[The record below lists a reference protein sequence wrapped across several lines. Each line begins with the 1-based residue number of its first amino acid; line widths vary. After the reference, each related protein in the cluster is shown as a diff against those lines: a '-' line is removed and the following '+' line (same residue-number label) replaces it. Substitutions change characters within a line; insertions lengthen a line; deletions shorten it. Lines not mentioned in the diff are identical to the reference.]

1 MPRETFNARL
11 NKNKKVMALID
22 AWLKAVLFDGAA
34 IQSKRMPPLIST
46 VSSQCRF
53 LVVLFFLLSSAG
65 LCQNESK
72 LDYTITF
79 ADATHHLVHVS
90 MTFDPENG
98 GNEVQLPVWNALYQ
112 VRDFAKNVISVKAS
126 TQSGETL
133 PLHQVDKTT
142 WEFHPK
148 PGWVVVDYDI
158 VLDEA
163 GPFGAQF
170 NQHHAFLNFAELLMY
185 PTNGREFPITVR
197 LQQAPAQWKLATALA
212 SDGLRS
218 GPGVPAGFIMRA
230 ANYDRLVDSPCEL
243 GDFAENDFAQDGA
256 KYRVVVDADPADYN
270 LPSIVDSLKK
280 ITAAETWWMND
291 RPFESYLFIYHFP
304 RGPAGGG
311 MEHAFSTAIDHSAN
325 DLKNPKSLESTSAHE
340 FFHLWNVKRIRP
352 QSLEPIDYTRENY
365 TRALWF
371 SEGVT
376 STVGDL
382 ALLKAGLLNPPDY
395 LQRLSRGIGV
405 LQSRPAHL
413 TQSAEE
419 SSLDTWL
426 DKYPDYRTPERSIN
440 YYNKGELLGVLLDLK
455 IREDSHGAHS
465 LRDLFQA
472 MNHDY
477 AKQGKFFPDS
487 EGVRVEAEKLTGTDL
502 RGFFEQYVA
511 GTTELP
517 YEDLF
522 KTVGLVLAK
531 QNQTIADP
539 GFTANRNFRGPL
551 VIEEVYGDGARKAGL
566 SEGDEIV
573 SIDGRTP
580 LRGLDQLFDNSKPGT
595 TVQIVVMRRGARKD
609 VSLLLSQRQIE
620 TYVFRDLPGATAGQ
634 LARRD
639 AWLHSEDQPARS
651 AP

>member
-1 MPRETFNARL
+1 MTAQGKLHPLRARASRFR
-11 NKNKKVMALID
+11 ALPFR
-22 AWLKAVLFDGAA
+22 AYVL
-34 IQSKRMPPLIST
+34 P
-46 VSSQCRF
+46 
-53 LVVLFFLLSSAG
+53 FLLFALSAAG

-79 ADATHHLVHVS
+79 ADAVHHRVHVS

-112 VRDFAKNVISVKAS
+112 VRDFAKNIISVKAS

-170 NQHHAFLNFAELLMY
+170 NQHHAFLNFAELLMH
-185 PTNGREFPITVR
+185 PTNGREFPIAVR
-197 LQQAPAQWKLATALA
+197 MQQLPTQWKLATALS
-212 SDGLRS
+212 SDGLPS
-218 GPGVPAGFIMRA
+218 GPGVPAGYVMRA

-243 GDFAENDFAQDGA
+243 GEFAENDFVQDGA

-291 RPFESYLFIYHFP
+291 RPFETYVFIYHFP

-325 DLKNPKSLESTSAHE
+325 ELKDLKGLNSTSAHE

-376 STVGDL
+376 STVADL
-382 ALLKAGLLNPPDY
+382 ALVKAGLLDSADY
-395 LQRLSRGIGV
+395 LQRLSRGITI

-426 DKYPDYRTPERSIN
+426 DKYPDYRTPERSIS
-440 YYNKGELLGVLLDLK
+440 YYNKGEILGVLLDLK
-455 IREDSHGAHS
+455 IREDSRGTHS

-472 MNHDY
+472 MNRDY

-487 EGVRVEAEKLTGTDL
+487 EGVREEAEKLTGTDL
-502 RGFFEQYVA
+502 RGFFEQYVS

-517 YEDLF
+517 YADLF
-522 KTVGLVLAK
+522 KTVGLALMR
-531 QNQTIADP
+531 QNQAVADP

-551 VIEEVYGDGARKAGL
+551 VVDDVYGEEARKAGL
-566 SEGDEIV
+566 QEGDEIV
-573 SIDGRTP
+573 GIDGRTP
-580 LRGLDQLFDNSKPGT
+580 LRGLDQQFESSKPGT
-595 TVQIVVMRRGARKD
+595 SVRVTVTRHGARKEI
-609 VSLLLSQRQIE
+609 SIPLRERQME
-620 TYVFRDLPGATAGQ
+620 TYVLRDLPGATSAQ

-639 AWLHSEDQPARS
+639 AWLHSEDQSVRPA
-651 AP
+651 P

>member
-1 MPRETFNARL
+1 
-11 NKNKKVMALID
+11 
-22 AWLKAVLFDGAA
+22 VL
-34 IQSKRMPPLIST
+34 L
-46 VSSQCRF
+46 
-53 LVVLFFLLSSAG
+53 FLLSSIG
-65 LCQNESK
+65 WCQNESK
-72 LDYTITF
+72 LDYTVIF
-79 ADATHHLVHVS
+79 ADATHHRIHVS

-142 WEFHPK
+142 WEFRPK
-148 PGWVVVDYDI
+148 PGWVVIDYDI

-197 LQQAPAQWKLATALA
+197 MEQVPARWKLATALA
-212 SDGLRS
+212 SDSLPS
-218 GPGVPAGFIMRA
+218 GPGVPAGFIMGA

-243 GDFAENDFAQDGA
+243 GEFTESDFAQDRA

-270 LPSIVDSLKK
+270 LPGIVDSLKK
-280 ITAAETWWMND
+280 ITATETWWMND

-304 RGPAGGG
+304 SGPAGGG
-311 MEHAFSTAIDHSAN
+311 MEHAFSTAIDHSAS
-325 DLKNPKSLESTSAHE
+325 DLKNLKGLESTSAHE

-382 ALLKAGLLNPPDY
+382 ALLKAGLLDPADY
-395 LQRLSRGIGV
+395 LQRLSRGVTV

-419 SSLDTWL
+419 SSLNTWL

-465 LRDLFQA
+465 LRDLFQT
-472 MNHDY
+472 MNRDY

-531 QNQTIADP
+531 QNQTVADP

-551 VIEEVYGDGARKAGL
+551 VIEEVYGDEARKAGL

-580 LRGLDQLFDNSKPGT
+580 LHGLDQQFENSKPGA
-595 TVQIVVMRRGARKD
+595 TVRIVVMHRGARKD

-620 TYVFRDLPGATAGQ
+620 TYVFRDLPGATAAQ
-634 LARRD
+634 LARRN